1 MHSSNWDNLRYVL
14 TVAEHGSL
22 SAAARALGVNHAT
35 VLRRVSAFED
45 DHGGA
50 VFEKTATGYRVIPD
64 RERVIE
70 AAREVER
77 AVYSVGRLMHGAR
90 APLRGVVRV
99 SSTDSLSQLVLPG
112 ALARLH
118 GQAPELRVDVL
129 SSNIH
134 LDFARNEADLTVRPT
149 HRLSDDLEGEQGATM
164 SFSAY
169 VAEGYSG
176 NQWLGLAGPLSRSAP
191 AAWITANIAP
201 EQITAG
207 ADSFM
212 VLREMARACLGI
224 AVLPD
229 FVGADTP
236 GLLRR
241 SDLMPPDFVPIWVAT
256 YAELRDVPRIRLVRQ
271 EILGY
276 LSERADWLKGPV

>member
-164 SFSAY
+164 SFGAY

-176 NQWLGLAGPLSRSAP
+176 KQWLGLAGPLARSAP

-212 VLREMARACLGI
+212 VLREMARAGLGI

-241 SDLMPPDFVPIWVAT
+241 PDLMPPDFVPIWVAT

-276 LSERADWLKGPV
+276 LSERADWLRGPV